1 MAQGLIVLDEAARL
15 EFVNPAFA
23 QMMQSEAED
32 LIGKT
37 PYDLTHPADHPILD
51 KSWERHKAGKVES
64 FEARMQGADGKE
76 VYALAI
82 GTPRF
87 RDGHFAGTIGVITDL
102 TERRRI
108 EDALRA
114 SEAKTR
120 LILDTAL
127 DAVIEMDDKGYITG
141 WNRQAEDT
149 FGWSAAEAIGQRLSD
164 TIIPQRMRVAHENGM
179 RHYEKTGEGPV
190 LNKRIEIEGW
200 HRKGHEF
207 PLELAVAPLKTNGA
221 TSFSAFV
228 RDITERK
235 QTEAEL
241 REGESRYR
249 ELFEQTEEALADSTA
264 LFDVSRSLAQLQNL
278 QALLEAVVHSVSTA
292 LSADRVTL
300 ILVNVEENRIIEFVG
315 GGPGASLIEK
325 IDYDELLEGLSGWVI
340 DKLKPALSLNETD
353 DPREA
358 EQVAARRKQTEAGSV
373 AVVPIIYRQRIL
385 GTMTAINR
393 PEQRDFD
400 ERNVNLMMAIANQ
413 AAVAIE
419 NAELYKRALDLART
433 KAEFLANMSHEIR
446 TPLNAVIGL
455 SGLLL
460 DTPLND
466 QQREYAETA
475 RRSGESLLAIINEI
489 LDFSKLDAGKVTLEQ
504 RPFELRQL
512 IFDMVDLFENE
523 AAGKGIKLQLSVS
536 DSVPPALIGD
546 VTRLRQVLINLLSN
560 AVKFT
565 RRGSVRLSVEA
576 KAGQG
581 SDEYSRLNIQVADT
595 GIGIPS
601 ERIDGLFEP
610 FEQADD
616 EVSRQFGGTGLG
628 LAICRQL
635 VEMMGGQ
642 IWAESA
648 LGEGTVFYVS
658 LELPVATL
666 AQIEARKQLSDTPSD
681 LGRKH
686 PLHILLA
693 EDDSVNQ
700 MVALHMLQKLGYRAD
715 VAGNGYEVL
724 DALERQIYDVVLM
737 DNRMPEMDGVEAT
750 RRIRSEQPL
759 EKQPYIVAMT
769 ASALEGDR
777 ERLLEAGMD
786 DYVAKPVMIDKLVEA
801 LLRASSIESSS
812 TNELTPKI
820 TDIDTEVGPIDVA
833 SFEERLGPGT
843 ADLLPQLVEMFVQE
857 AEGRLPQ
864 LSKAVDREDFD
875 MTYEIAHR
883 LVGSS
888 SSAAAT
894 SFAPIADR
902 LQKMALNKDLTGAA
916 VLVVELE
923 REYEKIKAWQVAK
936 T

>member
-1 MAQGLIVLDEAARL
+1 
-15 EFVNPAFA
+15 
-23 QMMQSEAED
+23 
-32 LIGKT
+32 
-37 PYDLTHPADHPILD
+37 
-51 KSWERHKAGKVES
+51 
-64 FEARMQGADGKE
+64 
-76 VYALAI
+76 
-82 GTPRF
+82 
-87 RDGHFAGTIGVITDL
+87 
-102 TERRRI
+102 
-108 EDALRA
+108 
-114 SEAKTR
+114 
-120 LILDTAL
+120 
-127 DAVIEMDDKGYITG
+127 MDNKGYITG
-141 WNRQAEDT
+141 WNKQAEET
-149 FGWSAAEAIGQRLSD
+149 FGWSAAEAVSRRLSD
-164 TIIPQRMRVAHENGM
+164 TIIPQQLREAHENGM
-179 RHYEKTGEGPV
+179 RHYENTGEGPV
-190 LNKRIEIEGW
+190 LNKRIEITAW

-207 PLELAVAPLKTNGA
+207 PVELAIAPLEENGE

-228 RDITERK
+228 RDITERQ

-241 REGESRYR
+241 RENESRLR

-278 QALLEAVVHSVSTA
+278 QALLEAVVDSVSTA
-292 LSADRVTL
+292 LDADRVAL
-300 ILVNVEENRIIEFVG
+300 ILVDVEASRIIEFVG

-340 DKLKPALSLNETD
+340 DNHQPALSLNETV
-353 DPREA
+353 DPRET
-358 EQVAARRKQTEAGSV
+358 EQVSMRREQTKAGSI
-373 AVVPIIYRQRIL
+373 AVVPIIYRKRIL

-393 PEQRDFD
+393 PEQPDFD
-400 ERNVNLMMAIANQ
+400 ERDINLMMAIANQ

-419 NAELYKRALDLART
+419 NAELYARALDLART

-466 QQREYAETA
+466 QQREYADTA

-489 LDFSKLDAGKVTLEQ
+489 LDYSKLDAGKVTLEQ
-504 RPFELRQL
+504 RPFEPRQL
-512 IFDMVDLFENE
+512 ISDMADLFENE

-536 DSVPPALIGD
+536 ETVPPTLVGD
-546 VTRLRQVLINLLSN
+546 VTRLRQILINLLSN

-565 RRGSVRLSVEA
+565 THGSVRLNVEA
-576 KAGQG
+576 ESGQE
-581 SDEYSRLNIQVADT
+581 SEEYSHLNIQVTDT
-595 GIGIPS
+595 GIGIS
-601 ERIDGLFEP
+601 AERIEDLFEP

-616 EVSRQFGGTGLG
+616 EVSREFGGTGLG

-648 LGEGTVFYVS
+648 LGEGAVFYVS
-658 LELPVATL
+658 LELQIAEP

-681 LGRKH
+681 LSREH

-715 VAGNGYEVL
+715 VAANGYEVL
-724 DALERQIYDVVLM
+724 DALDRQDYDVILM
-737 DNRMPEMDGVEAT
+737 DNRMPEMDGVKAT
-750 RRIRSEQPL
+750 RRIRAELPL

-777 ERLLEAGMD
+777 ERLLDAGMD
-786 DYVAKPVMIDKLVEA
+786 DYVAKPVLIEKLVDA
-801 LLRASSIESSS
+801 ILRASTLESRSIHDPALV
-812 TNELTPKI
+812 TTEL
-820 TDIDTEVGPIDVA
+820 DTRDEPIDAA

-843 ADLLPQLVEMFVQE
+843 ANLLPQLVEMFVQE
-857 AEGRLPQ
+857 AEDRLPQ

-916 VLVVELE
+916 VVVVELE
-923 REYEKIKAWQVAK
+923 QEFEKIKAWQAAK